1 MITTTKGEVDF
12 FSYHSTNTL
21 IDMIY
26 LYLLKF
32 YVFQQCRLLAVL
44 VTATTSNGLMPSRG
58 CQARRSWYL
67 VLIVYVVVD
76 CCG

>member
-1 MITTTKGEVDF
+1 LITTTKGEVDF

-32 YVFQQCRLLAVL
+32 YVF
-44 VTATTSNGLMPSRG
+44 SNVGYW
-58 CQARRSWYL
+58 QFW
-67 VLIVYVVVD
+67 
-76 CCG
+76 